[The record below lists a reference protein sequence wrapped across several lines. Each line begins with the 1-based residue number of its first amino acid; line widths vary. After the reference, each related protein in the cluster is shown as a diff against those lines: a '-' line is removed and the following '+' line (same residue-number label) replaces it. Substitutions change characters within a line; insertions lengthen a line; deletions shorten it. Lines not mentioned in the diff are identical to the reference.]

1 MKISLDIEIYLNKES
16 FSIPDVVND
25 YLFFSRFIN
34 EIAGQSSWYL
44 TGRSKKE
51 ALEKKF
57 IENNNI
63 NKDIEN
69 KFIDKLTKSSPIY
82 GSAIWD
88 GDKNSIQIRNYLSGS
103 FDNYKVI
110 LNLILEVQPE
120 LQYKIKNSILNL
132 IINDYN
138 FPKMLVHTNEYRL
151 NENNVFPD
159 RLPVGWMLYLNKKIM
174 QEQLP
179 MAAELIDID
188 NNKNKG
194 TLIISTEH
202 VFDGSNKDDIKKA
215 NEIEIQLT
223 ALGLL
228 PLYTEIY
235 S

>member
-44 TGRSKKE
+44 TGSSKKE

-110 LNLILEVQPE
+110 LN
-120 LQYKIKNSILNL
+120 
-132 IINDYN
+132 
-138 FPKMLVHTNEYRL
+138 
-151 NENNVFPD
+151 
-159 RLPVGWMLYLNKKIM
+159 
-174 QEQLP
+174 
-179 MAAELIDID
+179 
-188 NNKNKG
+188 
-194 TLIISTEH
+194 
-202 VFDGSNKDDIKKA
+202 
-215 NEIEIQLT
+215 
-223 ALGLL
+223 
-228 PLYTEIY
+228 
-235 S
+235 